1 MDIVE
6 FPRIDEVFI
15 EGGNGTVRASTFL
28 NKDRRDY
35 SILRQEFDD
44 AILRG
49 DPIARCAACHKP
61 VKPRLSIH
69 RRRYFRHHGGDGNC
83 PYKTSGKKNQTQ
95 IDAMRYNGQKE
106 GPEHIHIKQLLKS
119 SLSADSSFDQDSI
132 AEEQRWWGVTDP
144 AKWRKPDISAQ
155 YGDLPIAFE
164 VQLSTTFL
172 NVVVERR
179 RFYLENGGLLIW
191 VFKRCEKEIPRQFQD
206 DIFYN
211 NNSNLF
217 VVDEETC
224 RLSQENQKLMLRCY
238 YLQPMLNGGVIQEA
252 WREQIVCFSELSIDR
267 ENQRIFFYDCMEELN
282 RLEEFQVANR
292 IENLRRKYLE
302 FWETYRY
309 TGYRG
314 EEASREYSALHR
326 ALKEVDIDLPQNP
339 KQDIARF
346 SCLVLS
352 AKDGKSVGFDYQSL
366 LEVANFAYDHCRPLL
381 WYFCTALKGCG
392 KMPVLMEE
400 DRHAAERKRRKFKG
414 HTSWDEKLNIIREGI
429 REWNSTKTGDFP
441 QERNF
446 DQLFGF
452 LLPEQIG
459 FVQKKP

>member
-1 MDIVE
+1 MDVVE
-6 FPRIDEVFI
+6 FPRIEEVFI
-15 EGGNGTVRASTFL
+15 EGRNGSVRASSFL
-28 NKDRRDY
+28 NKDRRNY

-44 AILRG
+44 AILRCE
-49 DPIARCAACHKP
+49 PIARCAACHKP

-106 GPEHIHIKQLLKS
+106 SPEHIHIKQLLKS
-119 SLSADSSFDQDSI
+119 SLGADPSFDPETI

-144 AKWRKPDISAQ
+144 AKWRKPDISAR

-191 VFKRCEKEIPRQFQD
+191 IFQRCEKEIPRQFQD

-224 RLSQENQKLMLRCY
+224 RLSQEKQQLMLRCY
-238 YLQPMLNGGVIQEA
+238 YLQPILNEGMIQEE
-252 WREQIVCFSELSIDR
+252 WQEQIISFSKLRIDR
-267 ENQRIFFYDCMEELN
+267 ENQRIFFYDFMEELEH
-282 RLEEFQVANR
+282 LEEFLVANR
-292 IENLRRKYLE
+292 KQNLRKKYLE
-302 FWETYRY
+302 FWQNYRY
-309 TGYRG
+309 VGYRG
-314 EEASREYSALHR
+314 EEALREYSTLFHTSKELH
-326 ALKEVDIDLPQNP
+326 INLPQNP
-339 KQDIARF
+339 EQDIARF

-352 AKDGKSVGFDYQSL
+352 AQKGKPIGFDHRSL
-366 LEVANFAYDHCRPLL
+366 LEVANFAYDNCQPLL
-381 WYFCTALKGCG
+381 WYFCTALKSAGN
-392 KMPVLMEE
+392 MPILMEE
-400 DRHAAERKRRKFKG
+400 DGRAAERKKRQFKR
-414 HTSWDEKLNIIREGI
+414 HISWEDKLDNIRAGI
-429 REWNSTKTGDFP
+429 REWNFSQRGEYAQD
-441 QERNF
+441 RHF

-452 LLPEQIG
+452 LLPELEG
-459 FVQKKP
+459 FL